1 MFDRFRQENPR
12 LFTEIFVERLYT
24 AKLREARARLA
35 MRLSGPYQ
43 KLSVLQSCVG
53 LALPCFRMRT
63 LPFSKEDCHLLAR
76 LVLGEL
82 PVDRIKANF

>member
-35 MRLSGPYQ
+35 MRLSGQ
-43 KLSVLQSCVG
+43 HAFADRLS
-53 LALPCFRMRT
+53 
-63 LPFSKEDCHLLAR
+63 
-76 LVLGEL
+76 
-82 PVDRIKANF
+82 